1 MVLNKNNKTIFLFLI
16 YIFLNIKICLS
27 KKNLIDKSEFDLLK
41 SKSIKCSDLY
51 ENCRKCNITHWNLCN
66 TGFTFTNGNFLK
78 CIPKDSIN
86 LDFYITNDN
95 QSYYSCQ
102 NDKYKNLEKCKS
114 FLANKNSKDKTYI
127 LKEKVNLEP
136 NITKLQEIC
145 HKLFPE
151 GEPGAAV
158 LIMKDEKII
167 FEDYYGLTTLP
178 KGPKIDKN
186 TLLIWLQ
193 FQNNLQQWLFYN

>member
-1 MVLNKNNKTIFLFLI
+1 M
-16 YIFLNIKICLS
+16 
-27 KKNLIDKSEFDLLK
+27 
-41 SKSIKCSDLY
+41 
-51 ENCRKCNITHWNLCN
+51 
-66 TGFTFTNGNFLK
+66 
-78 CIPKDSIN
+78 DSIN

-114 FLANKNSKDKTYI
+114 LLANKNSKDKTYI

-167 FEDYYGLTTLP
+167 FEEYYGLTSLP

-186 TLLIWLQ
+186 TLFNIASVSKQFTAVAVLQ
-193 FQNNLQQWLFYN
+193 LVAEGKVSLEAPMAQYFSKYNNSLWRKVKAKHLLRHSSGIPDERGYLTKEKKIYGT